1 MSRVFSNCHSSITP
15 PQLPMTTGRDEERK
29 GVNRSS
35 SEKGRKVGDERERTG
50 EMGIGLSTIIITIII
65 C

>member
-1 MSRVFSNCHSSITP
+1 
-15 PQLPMTTGRDEERK
+15 MTTGRDEERK

-35 SEKGRKVGDERERTG
+35 SEKGRKVDDERERTG